1 MKKDENYLATHFEVV
16 SYILDARVNYRTAD
30 KNCTGWRLKCI
41 QSTQGRGG
49 LYQLAKEL
57 TDGFE
62 LKHQNRDWE
71 DGDFFEELDDYITLY
86 LGGNGDN
93 AFYRHWPDII
103 NLAFPIL
110 ESKNIKIVQSYYYY

>member
-30 KNCTGWRLKCI
+30 KNCTGWRLMCI

-86 LGGNGDN
+86 FNQWDG
-93 AFYRHWPDII
+93 R
-103 NLAFPIL
+103 
-110 ESKNIKIVQSYYYY
+110 